1 MPRLTKTEWEVIQA
15 KYEVEGQSLNSLAKE
30 YDVHHSALS
39 RRAKERG
46 WKVAGCR
53 NVAMDK
59 ANAIREIARIEDE
72 KSQYPLEH
80 QRLIDNLARK
90 ELEACDIGADLK
102 KAILAK
108 SKSMLNVVDEPHH
121 LLTLAKTHSELLRQ
135 PQAQTQVAVIN
146 GGDQQQKDTGP
157 KLELVLNQPPERARK

>member
-1 MPRLTKTEWEVIQA
+1 
-15 KYEVEGQSLNSLAKE
+15 
-30 YDVHHSALS
+30 
-39 RRAKERG
+39 
-46 WKVAGCR
+46 
-53 NVAMDK
+53 MDK

-146 GGDQQQKDTGP
+146 GGQDQQKDTGP
-157 KLELVLNQPPERARK
+157 KLELVLNQAPDRARK